1 MIDLL
6 HNPLLILAIGIV
18 TVVGMIIVLR
28 VNAFIALITAALLV
42 SLLSPGDWGGKMERV
57 AASFGGFVGRIGIVI
72 AMAAVIGKCLMDSG
86 AADRIV
92 RSFVGVLGERRA
104 PEALCGASFVLAVP
118 VFFDTVFYLMVPLAR
133 SLWRTTRKNYMLY
146 ILAIATGGVV
156 THGLVPPT
164 PGPLVMAANLGFD
177 IGTMILVGAMI
188 GAPAAVVGLLAA
200 RLFNRWQDVPC
211 RPYAGEEEAPPLGD
225 EELPGLAISLAPI
238 LLPVLLISGKT
249 ITGTLAEAEHRTLV
263 RQGDVFDWPA
273 LAGALAE
280 SHEPDTPAPLG
291 RLAEWLPAELTDA
304 LARAHAQ
311 GSIDAELA
319 GRVQEAVAGWVDEHD
334 PLFDPAFA
342 GTSLGKPTER
352 LLDRGAMR
360 LPAAERERFQEHYRA
375 AVLEGVL
382 PSETSRRMV
391 RQVLAQLSDAE
402 RRNFDYLVLE
412 AALPALARQTWR
424 RRAADVAALLGDA
437 NLALLISGALAMA
450 VLKRSRGL
458 SLGQLAKSA
467 ETALMSGGVI
477 ILITSAGGAFG
488 EMLKMAGVG
497 KSVEN
502 LFAQSS
508 FSTGTIML
516 LIGFVVAALLKIAQG
531 SSTVAMITTSAMM
544 ASMGASAEML
554 GFHPVY
560 LATAIAGG
568 SLVCSWMND
577 SGFWIVARMSAL
589 SETETLKSWTV
600 LLVVIGVAILGFTFV
615 AANLLPLA

>member
-1 MIDLL
+1 MID
-6 HNPLLILAIGIV
+6 PLVILAIGIV

-28 VNAFIALITAALLV
+28 VNAFIALVTAALLV
-42 SLLSPGDWGGKMERV
+42 SLLAGGELSEKMERV
-57 AASFGGFVGRIGIVI
+57 ASSFGGFVGRIGIVI

-92 RSFVGVLGERRA
+92 RSFVRVLGERRA
-104 PEALCGASFVLAVP
+104 PEALSGASFVLAVP

-188 GAPAAVVGLLAA
+188 GAPAAVVGLLAS

-211 RPYAGEEEAPPLGD
+211 RPYAGEEETEPLRD
-225 EELPGLAISLAPI
+225 DQLPGLAVSLAPI

-249 ITGTLAEAEHRTLV
+249 ITGTLAEAEHRALV

-280 SHEPDTPAPLG
+280 SDEPDTPAPLG
-291 RLAEWLPAELTDA
+291 RLAELLPADLIDA
-304 LARAHAQ
+304 LARAHEQ
-311 GSIDAELA
+311 GAIDAQLA
-319 GRVQEAVAGWVDEHD
+319 GRVQQAVAQLVAEHD
-334 PLFDPAFA
+334 PLFDRAFA
-342 GTSLGKPTER
+342 GTSLGKPAQD

-360 LPAAERERFQEHYRA
+360 LPAAERRRFRQHYRD
-375 AVLEGVL
+375 AVLKGVL
-382 PSETSRRMV
+382 PSATNREMV
-391 RQVLAQLSDAE
+391 RQVLAQLSAAE

-412 AALPALARQTWR
+412 AALPGLARQTWR
-424 RRAADVAALLGDA
+424 SRAADVAALLGDA

-450 VLKRSRGL
+450 VLLHSRGL
-458 SLGQLAKSA
+458 SLAQLAKSV

-488 EMLKMAGVG
+488 EMLKTAGVG
-497 KSVEN
+497 RAVEG

-508 FSTGTIML
+508 FSAGTIML
-516 LIGFVVAALLKIAQG
+516 LISFLVAALLKIAQG
-531 SSTVAMITTSAMM
+531 SSTVAMITTSAML

-577 SGFWIVARMSAL
+577 SGFWIFARMSAL
-589 SETETLKSWTV
+589 TETEALKSWTV
-600 LLVVIGVAILGFTFV
+600 LLVVIGVAILAFTFV

>member
-92 RSFVGVLGERRA
+92 RSFVRVLGERRA

-188 GAPAAVVGLLAA
+188 GAPAAVVGLVGA
-200 RLFNRWQDVPC
+200 RLFNRWQPVPC

-249 ITGTLAEAEHRTLV
+249 ISKALV
-263 RQGDVFDWPA
+263 
-273 LAGALAE
+273 E
-280 SHEPDTPAPLG
+280 SYQSA
-291 RLAEWLPAELTDA
+291 A
-304 LARAHAQ
+304 
-311 GSIDAELA
+311 
-319 GRVQEAVAGWVDEHD
+319 
-334 PLFDPAFA
+334 
-342 GTSLGKPTER
+342 
-352 LLDRGAMR
+352 
-360 LPAAERERFQEHYRA
+360 PAA
-375 AVLEGVL
+375 LL
-382 PSETSRRMV
+382 
-391 RQVLAQLSDAE
+391 
-402 RRNFDYLVLE
+402 
-412 AALPALARQTWR
+412 
-424 RRAADVAALLGDA
+424 RAADVAALLGDA

-497 KSVEN
+497 QSVEN
-502 LFAQSS
+502 LFAQNS

-516 LIGFVVAALLKIAQG
+516 LIGFLVAALLKIAQG